1 MNLNPD
7 LVRSQVDEI
16 EQSIRSLEQIRA
28 LPLQEFLADQDV
40 LGVACYRLLI
50 SIEAALS
57 LCYRICGKRTWKVPE
72 GYAECFGLLADHG
85 SIEPALSERL
95 QKMPRFRN
103 LLIHIVLAGRPRAR
117 VRIPSVGSPGFLNV
131 FSKGD
136 SLDFAL
142 IPDFYGK

>member
-40 LGVACYRLLI
+40 LDVACYRLLI

-57 LCYRICGKRTWKVPE
+57 LCYHICAKRILKVPE

-85 SIEPALSERL
+85 FIEPALSERL
-95 QKMPRFRN
+95 QRMARFQN
-103 LLIHIVLAGRPRAR
+103 MLIHMYWQVDHER
-117 VRIPSVGSPGFLNV
+117 VYEFLQSDLQDLQM
-131 FSKGD
+131 FSQK
-136 SLDFAL
+136 AIHL
-142 IPDFYGK
+142 ISR